1 MTIPTVHT
9 LGANGSVVSLGA
21 NGFVGVALNGVPLYF
36 DHEGEDGKRTFDED
50 FDGCMGHTKG
60 ATHAYHYHLL
70 PTCLFR
76 ELGIPTPKDPNFWT
90 NVSKDFTGYFPPR
103 SSAPSQLVGWALDG
117 ASIHSPYDSSGGL
130 VRRESLDRC
139 NGKVDGVSKKYTY
152 FLTPFPPYLPPCF
165 RGQPGTLSDGGFTAK
180 ACPVVNLTR
189 VPCAPK
195 PSFLFPTS
203 PPLDTP
209 QWVRHSYVFGV
220 AFALLF
226 VVEVGI
232 LASAWFSNK
241 KAKHIQIAI
250 LCLLILQSFTR
261 ALFFLADPYWTVR
274 RFSAFLTATLFTISF
289 PAINSALCLTMTVR
303 RRTCIYIQCVARNMC
318 TH

>member
-9 LGANGSVVSLGA
+9 LGANGSVVSLGG
-21 NGFVGVALNGVPLYF
+21 NGFVGVALNGVPFYF
-36 DHEGEDGKRTFDED
+36 DHEGTDGKRTFDED

-117 ASIHSPYDSSGGL
+117 APIHSPYDSSGGL